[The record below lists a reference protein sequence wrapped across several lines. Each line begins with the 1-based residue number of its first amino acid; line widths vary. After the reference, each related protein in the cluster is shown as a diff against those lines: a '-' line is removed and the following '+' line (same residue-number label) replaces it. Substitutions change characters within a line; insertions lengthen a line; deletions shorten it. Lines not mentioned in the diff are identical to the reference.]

1 MQGISSALKKAIGWI
16 IPLEWLAQ
24 PRLWKMLA
32 APLMVV
38 AFTGLTVYW
47 PAKALYHSGVFPP
60 IDTWYAGLR
69 NRQLLIILLAA
80 TFPIGL
86 YLRLLDNSADEPFA
100 MQYSKAAFYMLLL
113 WLLLLMMSA
122 RKGLVSP
129 GGISAVIALFSA
141 FCLYISPSEIGARIA
156 KNRMALLIMCVAV
169 LSPVIYIYYNWLIWR
184 YTDMATSY
192 LVRFIIT
199 QFGIETVAQFNWQS
213 VVLASKTFRIHIY
226 SPCSGVEGIAFT
238 FYMISV
244 FLLADWRFFSRC
256 PYILEFYLVGFL
268 FVFAVNATRI
278 ASIFLYGHWVH
289 LYSIEDIDGRRKMVD
304 IFHSNAGWLLYSIA
318 ISLFIMGMYALAA
331 RTSKAAKPE
340 G

>member
-1 MQGISSALKKAIGWI
+1 
-16 IPLEWLAQ
+16 
-24 PRLWKMLA
+24 
-32 APLMVV
+32 
-38 AFTGLTVYW
+38 
-47 PAKALYHSGVFPP
+47 
-60 IDTWYAGLR
+60 
-69 NRQLLIILLAA
+69 
-80 TFPIGL
+80 
-86 YLRLLDNSADEPFA
+86 
-100 MQYSKAAFYMLLL
+100 
-113 WLLLLMMSA
+113 
-122 RKGLVSP
+122 
-129 GGISAVIALFSA
+129 
-141 FCLYISPSEIGARIA
+141 
-156 KNRMALLIMCVAV
+156 MALLIMCVAV